1 MYIVIRKDKSEK
13 LEEKLR
19 MIKRCVA
26 EVMECF
32 EESKEER
39 YEQEDY
45 RDNARGGGGMYRAR
59 GREEDYYD
67 EEDYRNM
74 ARGRSGGSYSGRGRY

>member
-19 MIKRCVA
+19 MIKRCIA

-45 RDNARGGGGMYRAR
+45 RDNARGGGMYRAR

>member
-19 MIKRCVA
+19 MIKRYVA

-45 RDNARGGGGMYRAR
+45 RDNARGSGGMYRTR

-67 EEDYRNM
+67 EEDYRSM
-74 ARGRSGGSYSGRGRY
+74 VRGRFGGSYSGRGRY

>member
-26 EVMECF
+26 EVMEYF

-45 RDNARGGGGMYRAR
+45 RDNVRGGGGMYRAR

-67 EEDYRNM
+67 EEDYRSM
-74 ARGRSGGSYSGRGRY
+74 TRGRSGGSYSGRGRY

>member
-1 MYIVIRKDKSEK
+1 MLKS
-13 LEEKLR
+13 
-19 MIKRCVA
+19 
-26 EVMECF
+26 
-32 EESKEER
+32 
-39 YEQEDY
+39 Y